1 MFNHRLTR
9 IAAIAVAI
17 AATGAPAASA
27 RPIDSLPSSD
37 ALPAYPTPVA
47 EASQDLRSPDTR
59 DAAQGRGIYAP
70 MQPEDQALP
79 PQDLRSPDTRDFAE
93 GRGTYNSPDVV
104 VVKAPVPAP
113 EPTATGIDW
122 ADVGIGAGGLLA
134 ASLIALGGTLLVVQ
148 RRGAHAHAAH

>member
-1 MFNHRLTR
+1 MLNHRLTR

-27 RPIDSLPSSD
+27 EPMDSRFVPAPSVETSQD
-37 ALPAYPTPVA
+37 LRNPDTRDFA
-47 EASQDLRSPDTR
+47 EGRGTQSTASTVQARDLRSPDTR
-59 DAAQGRGIYAP
+59 DY
-70 MQPEDQALP
+70 
-79 PQDLRSPDTRDFAE
+79 AE

-113 EPTATGIDW
+113 EPTATGINW
-122 ADVGIGAGGLLA
+122 EDVGIGAGGLLA
-134 ASLIALGGTLLVVQ
+134 ASRIALGGTLLVVQ